1 LIPQAQE
8 KADVTRPIRMLDLC
22 VLESGR
28 PTWFLEDQPRSE
40 GEAKLAKYCGGKR
53 FDFIDLFG
61 RMVPLT

>member
-1 LIPQAQE
+1 
-8 KADVTRPIRMLDLC
+8 MLDLC

-28 PTWFLEDQPRSE
+28 PTWFLEEQPRSE